1 MIKKFLK
8 KIIPLKILNIYYNI
22 KTKKKFKS
30 KSIKEIFKQIYFQ
43 QLWRPENERM
53 NFNYYSGIG
62 SYDDELV
69 NNYVYSVKNFLL
81 TFENKPDVVDLGCGD
96 FNVGLKLRK
105 YCKNYIASDIVQELI
120 ERNKKK
126 FKKFNVDF
134 RVLDIT
140 KNELPEA
147 EVCFLRQVLQ
157 HLSNTSIL
165 CFIRLLKK
173 KYKYILITEH
183 FPIKTKFIPNIY
195 K

>member
-1 MIKKFLK
+1 M
-8 KIIPLKILNIYYNI
+8 
-22 KTKKKFKS
+22 KS
-30 KSIKEIFKQIYFQ
+30 KLSNEDIKFVGNLLIKNSPQDIDKLVGSLAV
-43 QLWRPENERM
+43 QLT
-53 NFNYYSGIG
+53 YYHRQRR
-62 SYDDELV
+62 Y
-69 NNYVYSVKNFLL
+69 
-81 TFENKPDVVDLGCGD
+81 
-96 FNVGLKLRK
+96 
-105 YCKNYIASDIVQELI
+105 IVQELI

-183 FPIKTKFIPNIY
+183 FPSTTKFIPNID
-195 K
+195 KSDGPDIRIFQNSAVVLTAPPFNLKVVKEKIICESRSKKF